1 MTQILFNKSVF
12 SKDDFNKVI
21 DTRFKQLV
29 GVQPSQD
36 NMTLDD
42 FFQMYEDLFFE
53 IPKEGDIQS
62 HRYILNRTADYLGVK
77 ISEENDIQAL
87 LDEITSLRGELL
99 DANKTLLDLTKK

>member
-1 MTQILFNKSVF
+1 MTQISFDKSVF

-21 DTRFKQLV
+21 DTRFKQLI
-29 GVQPSQD
+29 GIQPSES
-36 NMTLDD
+36 NITLDD
-42 FFQMYEDLFFE
+42 FFQIYEDLFFE